1 MNRKIITIISL
12 QAILIITMFW
22 VIVFY
27 GKDEYEAYT
36 REQEEEIENPSR
48 VTTEHGATIV
58 TLNAEARQ
66 QSDIQLGKARPAQQS
81 ARLPALGTVL
91 AIDGLIELRTRYMA
105 SRADAQQTQAS
116 LQNTRQEY
124 ERLQQLNQDD
134 QNVSIRAVM
143 AAEALYKT
151 DLAKLQAANT
161 ASRNAEDALRQQWGA
176 TLATEAT
183 KDRSA
188 LLDALLSYRE
198 VLIRITL
205 PFDAPEPSAGSHL
218 SLTPTGSSGQ
228 AVQASFVSI
237 APVSDA
243 GLAGK
248 TYFYRASA
256 SALRSGMRVS
266 ASLTTSQAH
275 SGMLVPASAVVW
287 YGGKPWV
294 YTQTAP
300 DKFKRLSIEGAAE
313 AENGWFVAGVLQQD
327 SVIVVSGVQ
336 LLLSEELRYQIKNEN
351 ED

>member
-1 MNRKIITIISL
+1 MNRKVITIISL

-66 QSDIQLGKARPAQQS
+66 QSDIQLGKAQPTQQS

-91 AIDGLIELRTRYMA
+91 AIDGLIDLRTRYMA
-105 SRADAQQTQAS
+105 ARADALQAQAS

-143 AAEALYKT
+143 AAEALYRT
-151 DLAKLQAANT
+151 DLAKFQAANT
-161 ASRNAEDALRQQWGA
+161 AARNTEDALRQQWGSI
-176 TLATEAT
+176 LATEAT
-183 KDRSA
+183 KDHSA
-188 LLDALLSYRE
+188 QLDALLNYRE

-205 PFDAPEPSAGSHL
+205 PFDAPDPSAGSHL
-218 SLTPTGSSGQ
+218 NLTPTGSNGHS
-228 AVQASFVSI
+228 VQASFVSI

-266 ASLTTSQAH
+266 ASLAASQAQ
-275 SGMLVPASAVVW
+275 SGMLVPTSAVVW

-294 YTQTAP
+294 YIQTAP
-300 DKFKRLSIEGAAE
+300 DKFKRLSIEGASE
-313 AENGWFVAGVLQQD
+313 AANGWFVANVLQPGN
-327 SVIVVSGVQ
+327 VIVVSGVQ

>member
-1 MNRKIITIISL
+1 MNRKVIVIIIL

-58 TLNAEARQ
+58 TVSAEARR
-66 QSDIQLGKARPAQQS
+66 QSDIQLGKSLPAQQS

-91 AIDGLIELRTRYMA
+91 AIDGLIDIRSRYMV
-105 SRADAQQTQAS
+105 SRADAMQTQAS

-143 AAEALYKT
+143 AAEALYRT

-161 ASRNAEDALRQQWGA
+161 AARSAEDALRQQWGG

-183 KDRSA
+183 KDHST
-188 LLDALLSYRE
+188 LLDGLVNYRE
-198 VLIRITL
+198 VLIRVTL
-205 PFDAPEPSAGSHL
+205 PFDAPEPSAGSQL
-218 SLTPTGSSGQ
+218 SLTPTGSSGK

-237 APVSDA
+237 APISDA

-248 TYFYRASA
+248 TYFYRATTS
-256 SALRSGMRVS
+256 SLRAGMRVS
-266 ASLTTSQAH
+266 ASLATSQAR
-275 SGMLVPASAVVW
+275 SGMLVPTSAVVW

-294 YTQTAP
+294 YLQTAP
-300 DKFKRLSIEGAAE
+300 DQFKRLSIEGATE
-313 AENGWFVAGVLQQD
+313 AENGWFVASALHPE

>member
-1 MNRKIITIISL
+1 MNRKVITIISL

-58 TLNAEARQ
+58 TLNAEARE
-66 QSDIQLGKARPAQQS
+66 QSDIQLGKASPTQQS
-81 ARLPALGTVL
+81 ARLPVLGTVL
-91 AIDGLIELRTRYMA
+91 AIDGLIELRSRYMVA
-105 SRADAQQTQAS
+105 RADALQTQAS

-161 ASRNAEDALRQQWGA
+161 AARNAEDALRQQWGG
-176 TLATEAT
+176 TLATEAS
-183 KDRSA
+183 KDHSA
-188 LLDALLSYRE
+188 LLDAFLNYRE

-205 PFDAPEPSAGSHL
+205 PFDAAEPSAGSHL

-228 AVQASFVSI
+228 AVQASYVSI

-256 SALRSGMRVS
+256 STLRSGMRVS
-266 ASLTTSQAH
+266 ANLAGSQAR
-275 SGMLVPASAVVW
+275 SGMLVPSSAVVW

-294 YTQTAP
+294 YIQTAS

-313 AENGWFVAGVLQQD
+313 AENGWFVTGVLQPD
-327 SVIVVSGVQ
+327 NVIVVSGVQ